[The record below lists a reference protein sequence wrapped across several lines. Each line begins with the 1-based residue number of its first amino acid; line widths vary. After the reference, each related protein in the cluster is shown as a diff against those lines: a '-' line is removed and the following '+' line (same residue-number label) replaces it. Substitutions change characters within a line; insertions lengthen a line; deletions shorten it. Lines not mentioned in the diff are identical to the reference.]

1 MFHELRTYRPVTGR
15 NGDLIRHTTEN
26 MYPLYGEYKFKP
38 AMLKGKAVAVEVD
51 IEVNFRIY

>member
-1 MFHELRTYRPVTGR
+1 LDEKALAAVKA
-15 NGDLIRHTTEN
+15 
-26 MYPLYGEYKFKP
+26 YKFKP